1 MQANRIILVLLLLVF
16 SSGILTAKGKPTK
29 PYCFIQITDPQFGM
43 FENNVGFEKETEL
56 YEKAVKEIN
65 RLKPDF
71 VVITGDLVNNLK
83 DAKQLSEFKRI
94 TSKVDRKIPVY
105 FTPGNHDV
113 GNVPDSA
120 SLTAFIS
127 NYGYD
132 HFAFKHKNSLFIGFN
147 SSIIKNNLPQVEK
160 KQYDWL
166 VRSLTNG
173 KKAAH
178 IILFGHYPFF
188 LKSEDEPEEYANI
201 GIENRRKY
209 LALFAK
215 NSVEA
220 IFSGH
225 FHDNAISR
233 YGKIELVT
241 TSAVGK
247 PLGSAPSGFRI
258 VKVYPNRIEHIFYGL
273 TEIPE
278 TITYDQN
285 SPVK

>member
-160 KQYDWL
+160 K
-166 VRSLTNG
+166 
-173 KKAAH
+173 
-178 IILFGHYPFF
+178 
-188 LKSEDEPEEYANI
+188 
-201 GIENRRKY
+201 
-209 LALFAK
+209 
-215 NSVEA
+215 
-220 IFSGH
+220 
-225 FHDNAISR
+225 
-233 YGKIELVT
+233 
-241 TSAVGK
+241 
-247 PLGSAPSGFRI
+247 
-258 VKVYPNRIEHIFYGL
+258 
-273 TEIPE
+273 
-278 TITYDQN
+278 TI
-285 SPVK
+285 